1 MSRFSIPVHRQT
13 HRTLIGEYKSRHRLH
28 LSVVSQHMRRKSL
41 KRLKLRLTLIVK
53 ATPPLWHS
61 FLRHFHWVTRFLP
74 EIPRRHLRRQRLK
87 AQHRDVNC
95 DKISCQLAI
104 QEKGPHVLAHTLN
117 HTPLIIRLQCFQ
129 VLHPTHCPRI
139 CFWSYLTV
147 RAQCGA
153 RFCRQFPKHRSE
165 HLRVVRRVLHHRL
178 CPFESSHPR
187 FHITRCQFP
196 ETQNLLVS

>member
-1 MSRFSIPVHRQT
+1 MECALDQDNEIDYDRT
-13 HRTLIGEYKSRHRLH
+13 HGEEKTGDDDEPLFRSPYTARHTLIGEYKSRHRLH

-41 KRLKLRLTLIVK
+41 KRLKLRLTLIVE

-61 FLRHFHWVTRFLP
+61 FLRHFHWMTHFLP
-74 EIPRRHLRRQRLK
+74 EVSSRHLRRQRQK
-87 AQHRDVNC
+87 AQHRDVNR

-104 QEKGPHVLAHTLN
+104 QEKGPHVVPHTLN
-117 HTPLIIRLQCFQ
+117 HTPLIVRLQCFQ

-153 RFCRQFPKHRSE
+153 RFCRQISRTS
-165 HLRVVRRVLHHRL
+165 
-178 CPFESSHPR
+178 
-187 FHITRCQFP
+187 Q
-196 ETQNLLVS
+196 